1 MTATARALPRTIVI
15 GSAWMLLLTILGG
28 IIGGVLLGLLAQVV
42 YLVFIFPVLLGAVC
56 GGMITQMAH
65 KWKVVIAPFVMLCA
79 VTMALIAYMSY
90 HGTSYALFTYQ
101 ASDQIAKD
109 YPDSTPE
116 QRDRVIQE
124 ALYETTGFSGVLG
137 FLCLSASSG
146 FTIGSLGAAHG
157 TMPLVGPFVWGYWAV
172 ELAIVVGISA
182 LSALSESKKRFCYT
196 CGEWYRGENIG
207 TIRRLNQEQ
216 IVQLMRLQEW
226 KALDEA
232 IEETDASGYDVYCE
246 ACECGYAPIILSV
259 TYLGSDTR
267 GRSHIVDVASA
278 EVPADFA
285 DIFRLAH

>member
-15 GSAWMLLLTILGG
+15 GSAWMLLLTIIGG

-42 YLVFIFPVLLGAVC
+42 YLVFIFPVMLGAVC
-56 GGMITQMAH
+56 GGIVTQMAR
-65 KWKVVIAPFVMLCA
+65 KRKVAIAPFVMLCA
-79 VTMALIAYMSY
+79 VVMALIAYMSY

-101 ASDQIAKD
+101 ASDQLAKD

-116 QRDRVIQE
+116 QRDRAIQQS
-124 ALYETTGFSGVLG
+124 LYDTTGFSGVLG
-137 FLCLSASSG
+137 FLSLSASSG
-146 FTIGSLGAAHG
+146 ITIGSMGGAHG
-157 TMPLVGPFVWGYWAV
+157 IMPLVGPFVWGYWVV
-172 ELAIVVGISA
+172 ELGIVVTVSGLIA
-182 LSALSESKKRFCYT
+182 RGESKKRFCYT

-246 ACECGYAPIILSV
+246 ACECSYAPVLLTA
-259 TYLGSDTR
+259 TYMGSDMQ
-267 GRSHIVDVASA
+267 GRPRVVDIASA

-285 DIFRLAH
+285 DTFRLAH